1 MVILM
6 SDTERIVENVNAS
19 MAMEGMTLT
28 DSDKKRITDCLTGKK
43 SYEDTMKELIELYS
57 KAL

>member
-1 MVILM
+1 M
-6 SDTERIVENVNAS
+6 SDTERIIENVNAS
-19 MAMEGMTLT
+19 MAMEGMALT

-57 KAL
+57 KAI